1 MDSVILSRSRKYGRN
16 IIADSDFAKLVNLP
30 KDLQVPTH
38 DCTYHPP
45 YFFFA
50 SELSVPAVP
59 YPRNAEN
66 IATYAELKKTQ
77 IRHCIPNRKNY
88 VDYVSGK
95 EYNTLEEWAAD
106 NGKTLADV
114 LYGINYVHFID
125 HQWAYGPVV
134 YYMPLDVLV
143 DHIMPQKKVV
153 NMDPA
158 IVLIDKDRMNRL
170 IGMMEQAT
178 SELKAFI

>member
-30 KDLQVPTH
+30 EDLQFPVP
-38 DCTYHPP
+38 DSIYHPP

-59 YPRNAEN
+59 YPRNEEN
-66 IATYAELKKTQ
+66 VAAYNELKKTQ

-88 VDYVSGK
+88 VDYVAGK
-95 EYNTLEEWAAD
+95 TYNTLEEWAVD
-106 NGKTLADV
+106 NGKTLEDV

-125 HQWAYGPVV
+125 HQCAYGSVV
-134 YYMPLDVLV
+134 YYIPLDVLV

-153 NMDPA
+153 NADPA
-158 IVLIDKDRMNRL
+158 IVLIDRERMNRL

-178 SELKAFI
+178 AELKEFV

>member
-16 IIADSDFAKLVNLP
+16 IIADSDFAKLVKLP
-30 KDLQVPTH
+30 EDLQAPTP

-95 EYNTLEEWAAD
+95 KYNTLEEWAVD

-125 HQWAYGPVV
+125 HQRAYGSVV
-134 YYMPLDVLV
+134 YHMPLDVLV
-143 DHIMPQKKVV
+143 DHIMPHKKVV
-153 NMDPA
+153 NTDPA

-178 SELKAFI
+178 AELKEFI

>member
-30 KDLQVPTH
+30 EDLKVPTP

-59 YPRNAEN
+59 YPRNEEN
-66 IATYAELKKTQ
+66 LATYAELKKTQ

-88 VDYVSGK
+88 VDYVAGK
-95 EYNTLEEWAAD
+95 EYNTLEEWALD
-106 NGKTLADV
+106 NGKTLSDI

-125 HQWAYGPVV
+125 QQWAYGPVV
-134 YYMPLDVLV
+134 YHMPLDTLV
-143 DHIMPQKKVV
+143 EHIMPQKKVE
-153 NMDPA
+153 NKDPA
-158 IVLIDKDRMNRL
+158 MIIIDRERMNRL
-170 IGMMEQAT
+170 IGLMEEAT
-178 SELKAFI
+178 AELKEFV

>member
-16 IIADSDFAKLVNLP
+16 IIADSDFAKLVKLP
-30 KDLQVPTH
+30 EDLQSPTP

-59 YPRNAEN
+59 YPRNEEN

-95 EYNTLEEWAAD
+95 TYNTLEEWAVD

-125 HQWAYGPVV
+125 QQWAYGPVV
-134 YYMPLDVLV
+134 YYMPLDTLV
-143 DHIMPQKKVV
+143 EHIMPQKKVV
-153 NMDPA
+153 NVDPA
-158 IVLIDKDRMNRL
+158 MIIIDRERMTRL
-170 IGMMEQAT
+170 IGMMEEAT
-178 SELKAFI
+178 AELKNFV

>member
-30 KDLQVPTH
+30 EDLKVPTP

-59 YPRNAEN
+59 YPRNEEN

-88 VDYVSGK
+88 VDYVAGK
-95 EYNTLEEWAAD
+95 EYNTLEEWAVD
-106 NGKTLADV
+106 NGKTLSDI

-125 HQWAYGPVV
+125 QQWAYGPVV
-134 YYMPLDVLV
+134 YHMPLDTLV
-143 DHIMPQKKVV
+143 EHIMPQKK
-153 NMDPA
+153 DPA
-158 IVLIDKDRMNRL
+158 MIIIDRERMNRL
-170 IGMMEQAT
+170 IGLMEEAT
-178 SELKAFI
+178 AELKEFV

>member
-1 MDSVILSRSRKYGRN
+1 MDSIILSRSRKYGRN
-16 IIADSDFAKLVNLP
+16 ILADSDFANLVNLP
-30 KDLQVPTH
+30 EDLKVPTP

-59 YPRNAEN
+59 YPRNEEN

-88 VDYVSGK
+88 VDYVAGK
-95 EYNTLEEWAAD
+95 EYNTLEEWAVD
-106 NGKTLADV
+106 NGKTLSDI

-125 HQWAYGPVV
+125 QQWAYGPVV
-134 YYMPLDVLV
+134 YHMPLDTLV
-143 DHIMPQKKVV
+143 EHIMPQKKA
-153 NMDPA
+153 DPA
-158 IVLIDKDRMNRL
+158 MVIIDRERMTRL
-170 IGMMEQAT
+170 IGLMEEAT
-178 SELKAFI
+178 AELKEFV